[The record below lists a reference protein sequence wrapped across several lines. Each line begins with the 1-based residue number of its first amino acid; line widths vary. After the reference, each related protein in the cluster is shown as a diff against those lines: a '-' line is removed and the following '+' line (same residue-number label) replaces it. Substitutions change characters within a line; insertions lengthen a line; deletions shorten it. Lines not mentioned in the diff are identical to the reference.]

1 MEDSSLCCGCW
12 SKLQPPYI
20 RCSACRIENGK
31 SQQLCLQCFSRGYQ
45 DGDHR
50 SNHPYEIIRHQFSIL
65 SKDWT
70 ANEEMLLLDAIRDRG
85 LGNWSD
91 VAKQVMTKNKQQCE
105 SHYMKSYVVKPLP
118 SLPRFPEQPSDHQP
132 QPVVYKLSEQ
142 PPRPVAGTP
151 WYFDMAGYE
160 AARSE
165 FTTEPDNFAECD
177 LRDIDFAAPAD
188 DVDASEA
195 GRDTN
200 DEDLQDEKLL
210 MQEMQFAVINVYL
223 SRLAERWRRH
233 QTVRHCGLLHARRFS
248 VLDAK
253 RYGRTIRMAVEKL
266 RPFMRLVH
274 PTEYDMF
281 IEALHYEAELRE
293 QISQLQ
299 EYCTAGLT
307 KLSSSAIYRTVKQRR
322 EEEANRRRM
331 TTDAVT
337 ITHDQLVCKQWLEK
351 QVREGQAMKNITL
364 PNMKRRSAPPLH
376 ILGLPGYDKL
386 STEERELCAN
396 IRLVPASY
404 QQFKNLLITEYK
416 KLGYLKLAQ
425 ARPLVKID
433 VNKTRKIY
441 DFLVSKGFIQK
452 DPVT

>member
-248 VLDAK
+248 D
-253 RYGRTIRMAVEKL
+253 
-266 RPFMRLVH
+266 
-274 PTEYDMF
+274 
-281 IEALHYEAELRE
+281 EAELRE